1 MNIEYVLLQN
11 MDIYVCC
18 SGSESDQSI

>member
-18 SGSESDQSI
+18 SRSESDQL